1 MLALALLYLV
11 GHFIFNVIF
20 MKDEK
25 TQIEVV
31 CLCGECDNEDR
42 FNPSLVELY
51 RPMLEKYGGEPL
63 PVVAK

>member
-1 MLALALLYLV
+1 
-11 GHFIFNVIF
+11 

-63 PVVAK
+63 PAVA